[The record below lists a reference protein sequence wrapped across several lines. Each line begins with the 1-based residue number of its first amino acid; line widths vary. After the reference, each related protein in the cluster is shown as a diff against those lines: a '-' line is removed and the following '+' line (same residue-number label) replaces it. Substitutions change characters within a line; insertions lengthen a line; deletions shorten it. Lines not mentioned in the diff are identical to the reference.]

1 MILQIFFILLF
12 SNNLYAN
19 QSVSDF
25 SNLGSLLLFPLL
37 FILMYF
43 LLIRP
48 QTKKAN
54 EHKNL
59 ISNLKIGDEIITQ
72 GGIVGKISKIIDN
85 FIILNLNSD
94 IDVIIKKDFIL
105 SALPKGTIKQIK

>member
-1 MILQIFFILLF
+1 MKLIICTIFILTKDI
-12 SNNLYAN
+12 YAN
-19 QSVSDF
+19 QN
-25 SNLGSLLLFPLL
+25 SNDINNFGSLLLFPLL

-59 ISNLKIGDEIITQ
+59 ILNLKIGDEVITQ
-72 GGIVGKISKIIDN
+72 GGIVGKIIKITDN
-85 FIILNLNSD
+85 FIILTLNSNID
-94 IDVIIKKDFIL
+94 IIIKKDFIL
-105 SALPKGTIKQIK
+105 SALPKGTIKEIK